1 MLTRYTHQSESG
13 SHESRMI
20 NRVARRTPAH
30 RRTPES
36 ALSEGATGKHRGRER
51 MRGGSAPPPHASAS
65 EAALLLHNRE
75 EALRP
80 EQDLRRQPAG

>member
-1 MLTRYTHQSESG
+1 MLTRYTHQSEFG

-20 NRVARRTPAH
+20 NRAVACRTPAH

-80 EQDLRRQPAG
+80 EQDL